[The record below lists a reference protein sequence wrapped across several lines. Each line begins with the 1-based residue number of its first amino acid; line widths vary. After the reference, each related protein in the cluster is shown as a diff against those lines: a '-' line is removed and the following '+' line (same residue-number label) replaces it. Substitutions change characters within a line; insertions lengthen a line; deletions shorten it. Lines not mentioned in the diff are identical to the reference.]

1 MVTMKRNII
10 NKLSAL
16 ALVFATIGFVAC
28 TEETSDNRLAPNLAT
43 TQVINVTSNSATVV
57 GYIIAG
63 TEKFTERGVCY
74 STSPDPTIDND
85 TIHWIDNGEKKATFQ
100 VTISGLTHV
109 TTYYAKAYAKLG
121 SEVKYG
127 EELSFTTLP
136 IPPTVTT
143 ADITDITSSSAKGGG
158 NVTDN
163 GGATVTARGVCWST
177 SQNPTIANAKTT
189 DGNGNGAFNSNIT
202 GLMPNTTYY
211 VRAYATNSAGTS
223 YGAQKQFT
231 TLNITK
237 FWVVGDYNGWDN
249 SDNAKY
255 IISSL
260 TSGNQAEGYVYLTAG
275 GIKLVTDH
283 SWSDPATFGDD
294 GTNTG
299 KLANPGNNIT
309 VASDGYYR
317 IRGNRVDMTYE
328 LLKTDW
334 GVIGSATPLG
344 WGDETPLQYNQT
356 LSQWIGAVHLTNAE
370 LKFRANHSWDYN
382 LGGDKN
388 ALSYGGDNIAVD
400 LEDDYAI
407 TLDLSTPNEYKCSI
421 NRWGIIGSATAGGW
435 GSDQN
440 MAWDAVNSVFKATL
454 DLVVGEIKFRAND
467 DWAVNFGG
475 PLNALEPGGANIPI
489 NEAGNYTITLNPWT
503 KVATITKN

>member
-1 MVTMKRNII
+1 MKRNTFS
-10 NKLSAL
+10 KLSAL
-16 ALVFATIGFVAC
+16 ALIVATLSFAAC

-57 GYIIAG
+57 GYVISG
-63 TEKFTERGVCY
+63 TEKFTERGICY
-74 STSPDPTIDND
+74 STSQNPTIAND
-85 TIHWIDNGEKKATFQ
+85 TIHWVDNGDKKATFQ
-100 VTISGLTHV
+100 VTLTGLTHV

-121 SEVKYG
+121 NEIKYG

-143 ADITDITSSSAKGGG
+143 AAVTNITSSSAKCGGE
-158 NVTDN
+158 VTDN
-163 GGATVTARGVCWST
+163 GGAAVSARGVCWST
-177 SQNPTIANAKTT
+177 SPNPTISNSKTT
-189 DGNGNGAFNSNIT
+189 NGNGNGTFTSDIT

-211 VRAYATNSAGTS
+211 VRAYATNSAGTA
-223 YGAQKQFT
+223 YGDQVEFT

-237 FWVVGDYNGWDN
+237 FWVVGDYNGWNN
-249 SDNAKY
+249 SDDAKF

-260 TSGNQAEGYVYLTAG
+260 SSGNTAEGYIYLTSG
-275 GIKLVTDH
+275 GLKLVTDH
-283 SWSDPATFGDD
+283 SWLDPATFGDD

-299 KLANPGNNIT
+299 KLANPGNNIS
-309 VASDGYYR
+309 VPSNGYYR

-344 WGDETPLQYNQT
+344 WGDETPLTYDQN
-356 LSQWIGAVHLTNAE
+356 LDKWIGGVHLTNAE
-370 LKFRANHSWDYN
+370 LKFRANHNWDYN
-382 LGGDKN
+382 LGGDLN
-388 ALSYGGDNIAVD
+388 ALSYGGANIAIN

-440 MAWDAVNSVFKATL
+440 MSWDAVNGVFKATI
-454 DLVVGEIKFRAND
+454 DLTTGEIKFRAND

-475 PLNALEPGGANIPI
+475 PLNALEQDGANIPI
-489 NEAGNYTITLNPWT
+489 SEAGNYTITLNPWT
-503 KVATITKN
+503 RVATITKN

>member
-1 MVTMKRNII
+1 MKRNII
-10 NKLSAL
+10 TKLSAL
-16 ALVFATIGFVAC
+16 ALVLATIGFVAC

-43 TQVINVTSNSATVV
+43 TQVIDVTSNSATVV

-63 TEKFTERGVCY
+63 TEKFSERGVCY

-100 VTISGLTHV
+100 VTITGLTHV
-109 TTYYAKAYAKLG
+109 TTYYVKAYAKLG
-121 SEVKYG
+121 SEVMYG
-127 EELSFTTLP
+127 EEISFTTLP

-143 ADITDITSSSAKGGG
+143 DTVINITSSSAEINC
-158 NVTDN
+158 NVTDS
-163 GGATVTARGVCWST
+163 GGAAVTARGVCWST
-177 SQNPTIANAKTT
+177 SSNPTVSDSKTS
-189 DGNGNGAFNSNIT
+189 DGNGDGAFTSNIT
-202 GLMPNTTYY
+202 GLQPNTTYY

-223 YGAQKQFT
+223 YGEEKQFK

-237 FWVVGDYNGWDN
+237 FWVVGSYNEWNN

-260 TSGNQAEGYVYLTAG
+260 TSGNWAEGYIYLTAG
-275 GIKLVTDH
+275 EIKLVTDH

-299 KLANPGNNIT
+299 KLANPGSNIT
-309 VASDGYYR
+309 VPVDGHYR
-317 IRGNRVDMTYE
+317 IKGNLVDMQYE
-328 LLKTDW
+328 LLKMDW

-344 WGDETPLQYNQT
+344 WGDETPLIYDQN
-356 LSQWIGAVHLTNAE
+356 LDLWIGGVHLSNAE

-382 LGGDKN
+382 LGGDMN
-388 ALSYGGDNIAVD
+388 ALSYGGSNIAISV
-400 LEDDYAI
+400 EDDYAI

-421 NRWGIIGSATAGGW
+421 NRWGIIGNATADGW
-435 GSDQN
+435 NSDQN
-440 MAWDAVNSVFKATL
+440 MAWDAVNGVFTATL
-454 DLVVGEIKFRAND
+454 DLVAGEIKFRAND
-467 DWAVNFGG
+467 GWDVNLGG
-475 PLNALEPGGANIPI
+475 PLNALEPGGANITI
-489 NEAGNYTITLNPWT
+489 SDAGNYTITLNPWT

>member
-1 MVTMKRNII
+1 MKRNII
-10 NKLSAL
+10 TKLSVL
-16 ALVFATIGFVAC
+16 ALTIAMVGFVAC
-28 TEETSDNRLAPNLAT
+28 TEEISDNRLAPNLAT
-43 TQVINVTSNSATVV
+43 TQVIDVTSNSATVV

-74 STSPDPTIDND
+74 STTPEPTIDNN
-85 TIHWIDNGEKKATFQ
+85 TIKWVDNGDKKATFQ

-121 SEVKYG
+121 NEVKYG

-143 ADITDITSSSAKGGG
+143 ADVTDITSSSAKGGG
-158 NVTDN
+158 EVTDN

-177 SQNPTIANAKTT
+177 SPEPTTDNAKTT
-189 DGNGNGAFNSNIT
+189 DGNGDGAFTSSIT
-202 GLMPNTTYY
+202 GLMPNTKYY
-211 VRAYATNSAGTS
+211 VRAYATNSAGTA
-223 YGAQKQFT
+223 YGEQIEFA

-237 FWVVGDYNGWDN
+237 FWVVGDYNSWTNTDA
-249 SDNAKY
+249 AKY

-260 TSGNQAEGYVYLTAG
+260 TSGNQAEGYIYLTAG

-299 KLANPGNNIT
+299 KLENPGNNIAI
-309 VASDGYYR
+309 ASDGYYR
-317 IRGNRVDMTYE
+317 IRGNRVEMTYE

-334 GVIGSATPLG
+334 GLIGNATPGG
-344 WGDETPLQYNQT
+344 WSDETPLQYDKT
-356 LSQWIGAVHLTNAE
+356 LDLWIGGMHLTDADV
-370 LKFRANHSWDYN
+370 KFRANHNWDYN
-382 LGGDKN
+382 LGGDIN
-388 ALSYGGDNIAVD
+388 ALSYNGANITID

-421 NRWGIIGSATAGGW
+421 NRWGIIGSATSGGW
-435 GSDQN
+435 SSDQN
-440 MAWDAVNSVFKATL
+440 MSWDAINGVFTATINL
-454 DLVVGEIKFRAND
+454 NAGEIKFRAND
-467 DWAVNFGG
+467 EGTINFGG
-475 PLNALEPGGANIPI
+475 PLNALVPDGANIAI

-503 KVATITKN
+503 RVATITKN